1 MDNGVVDFLRD
12 RAEENLNDV
21 LKTSMGGYTKKS
33 VQDYVAQLR
42 KQQQAASRRF
52 DEEMKNMLSE
62 KESLAEE
69 LKRAKNRLV
78 EREAQYI
85 ALSESLREYK
95 QADVENQIENMVELK
110 GQLAKQENII
120 ANLKTEKQVLKK
132 KQDQAEAI
140 ADEAKRD
147 FEQLSQ
153 EFSLTRELLSDE
165 QKKNLENLKQIQ
177 ELSSQH
183 TIDQNELDFLRKQ
196 TSEGALAQLK
206 EKIETLRTRLEEQQG
221 ILEQRGEE
229 IEESTDSV
237 SVSRK

>member
-206 EKIETLRTRLEEQQG
+206 EKIETLITRLE
-221 ILEQRGEE
+221 
-229 IEESTDSV
+229 D
-237 SVSRK
+237 